1 MDIQITSE
9 YYMEL
14 IFK

>member
-1 MDIQITSE
+1 
-9 YYMEL
+9 MEL